1 MSDICFECEQE
12 VAVYGLS
19 RCQSCITALCAAIR
33 RRRAAERRMQPLS
46 DFIYRESA

>member
-1 MSDICFECEQE
+1 MADICFECEQA
-12 VAVYGLS
+12 VAVHGLG
-19 RCQSCITALCAAIR
+19 RCQSCISELCAALR